1 MKVKQMIFRST
12 ELGFFIFF
20 IYLLVFPDSATEP
33 TRNALVFCAQTL
45 VPSLFI
51 YMVLSKIIMCQPLT
65 AKIMKIFSPWAVAL
79 VMGILC
85 GAPIGAKNAVSLYDS
100 GKISKKYGEYLCS
113 FTNNPSLSFVIGFAG
128 KELLGDSRLGIKLL
142 IFEITSCL
150 ITAFVMKLLIFGKE
164 KLPKPDFENNKKI
177 GIWEAVSESALT
189 MVNLC
194 ACVVFF
200 MILGNTVSKAL
211 NLSPLAE
218 GILKSALEFSSGCA
232 AAAKTGKFAFP
243 LIAFALGQTGAS
255 VALQVKSVIGNRFSV
270 VPFAIGKLVTASVMT
285 FLAVVFG

>member
-1 MKVKQMIFRST
+1 MKIKQMIFRST

-20 IYLLVFPDSATEP
+20 IYLLAFPDSAAEP
-33 TRNALVFCAQTL
+33 TKNALVFCAQTL
-45 VPSLFI
+45 IPSLFI
-51 YMVLSKIIMCQPLT
+51 YMVLSKIIMSQPIT
-65 AKIMKIFSPWAVAL
+65 IKIMRIFSPWVVAL
-79 VMGILC
+79 IMGILC
-85 GAPIGAKNAVSLYDS
+85 GAPIGAKNAVSLYDN
-100 GKISKKYGEYLCS
+100 GKISKKYGEYLCA

-142 IFEITSCL
+142 TFEIIACL

-164 KLPKPDFENNKKI
+164 KLPKPDFDNNTRI

-200 MILGNTVSKAL
+200 MILGNTVTKAL

-218 GILKSALEFSSGCA
+218 GILKSCLEFSSGCA
-232 AAAKTGKFAFP
+232 TAAKTGKFAFP
-243 LIAFALGQTGAS
+243 LIAFALGQTGVS

-270 VPFAIGKLVTASVMT
+270 IPFALGKLITASIMT